1 MQIAIH
7 RTCLG
12 ACLVLGIMCV
22 VTNLALAQDGLVP
35 QWLFDDDEAE
45 DELQDWGAQN
55 QLLSLEID
63 EVTDAAGETRLVLI
77 TESLGNDPYMF
88 PGADWNSANYEPFP
102 GDTYNTLSMS
112 VRVNQAA
119 TWQIYYVTMG
129 DLAWGEV
136 MRQNFDV
143 PAGADFQDIEVV
155 LERGGW
161 QDDDV
166 KIFRIDAGTA
176 AGVVAEI
183 DYISFTGPPEG
194 VKAVDARAKLATQW
208 AKLRDAR

>member
-1 MQIAIH
+1 MQTAIH
-7 RTCLG
+7 RPCLT
-12 ACLVLGIMCV
+12 LGIMCL
-22 VTNLALAQDGLVP
+22 VTGLAMAQDGLVP
-35 QWLFDDDEAE
+35 QWLFDGAEAE
-45 DELQDWGAQN
+45 DELQDWGALN
-55 QLLSLEID
+55 QLLPLEIE
-63 EVTDAAGETRLVLI
+63 EVKDGDGETRSVLI

-88 PGADWNSANYEPFP
+88 PGANWNTANYEPFP
-102 GDTYNTLSMS
+102 GDTYNILSMS

-119 TWQIYYVTMG
+119 TWQVYYVVVG

-143 PAGADFQDIEVV
+143 PAGEDFQDIEVE

-161 QDDDV
+161 QDGDV

-194 VKAVDARAKLATQW
+194 VKAVDAQAKLATQW
-208 AKLRDAR
+208 ATIKHAR